1 MAVKMYKSL
10 MGWAEWKPGDDKHLP
25 THRLLTEEEY
35 QGLLDK
41 IRQLEGQLRQEK
53 YNGEQRVRRE
63 KENAQ
68 SAIWNA
74 QAETAQMQK
83 ELEEIEAHLDYQRRL
98 NENLLRI
105 SRERANADRNLSPKK
120 DHSGY
125 LVLTS
130 REKSVSVDRG
140 SWVPVWETT
149 LQTPYTVDFTEEQA
163 REETLAELTPET
175 GKAVLERLGIEELC
189 REPLAKLRYFRKD
202 RLGNVA
208 YDYRF
213 AANYKSGYWEVSL
226 CHTLPLGQVPR
237 ELMRR

>member
-1 MAVKMYKSL
+1 MPMKLYKSL
-10 MGWAEWKPGDDKHLP
+10 MGWTEWKAGDDKHTP
-25 THRLLTEEEY
+25 THRLMTEEEY
-35 QGLLDK
+35 QELLDK
-41 IRQLEGQLRQEK
+41 IGQLEGRLWQEE

-68 SAIWNA
+68 SALWNA
-74 QAETAQMQK
+74 QAETAQTQK
-83 ELEEIEAHLDYQRRL
+83 ELEENEARLEYQRRL

-105 SRERANADRNLSPKK
+105 SRERANADRSLRPKK

-125 LVLTS
+125 LVLNS
-130 REKSVSVDRG
+130 REKSVSLDRG
-140 SWVPVWETT
+140 SRVPVWETA

-163 REETLAELTPET
+163 REETLTDLTPET

-189 REPLAKLRYFRKD
+189 REPLAKLRHFGKD
-202 RLGNVA
+202 ALGNVA

-213 AANYKSGYWEVSL
+213 AANYKSGYWEVIL

-237 ELMRR
+237 ELRRR